1 MCLGIPGEILQID
14 ESGGARVSI
23 GGAMREVCLALV
35 PEAAVGDYVLV
46 HAGYAIQVMDAEAAE
61 ETLELL
67 REAFSVAERVET

>member
-23 GGAMREVCLALV
+23 GGVTREVCLALV

-46 HAGYAIQVMDAEAAE
+46 HAGYAIQVMDAEAGE

-67 REAFSVAERVET
+67 REAFGQTERVET